1 MVNLVSFNKL
11 LNAYYRRRE
20 SVSCIPFF
28 LPPFLPRSLR
38 VYNYFSSLS
47 FLHSRR
53 FRSILYAYV
62 YIRGCMCTTYCMQV
76 LCADGFPL
84 RKMMRV
90 VRMICDVHEKVNLS
104 IPFLLFFH
112 ACPVYTHGCLSP
124 PLSLSL
130 SLSPFLASIQ
140 NPSSLPLPS
149 CFPISSSFL
158 PPSFIP
164 MVWICSN
171 LFPDF
176 IPDRLSFRSFSNDTG
191 QFLTFTY

>member
-38 VYNYFSSLS
+38 VYNYFSVLS

-62 YIRGCMCTTYCMQV
+62 YIQYIYTWMYVHNV
-76 LCADGFPL
+76 LYASAVCWRISTQENDARCSYDLRCA
-84 RKMMRV
+84 RKSESQ
-90 VRMICDVHEKVNLS
+90 H
-104 IPFLLFFH
+104 PFLSFLSCLFHLH
-112 ACPVYTHGCLSP
+112 AR
-124 PLSLSL
+124 LSLSL
-130 SLSPFLASIQ
+130 SLLFPLSHSLRILPLSRSRYAF
-140 NPSSLPLPS
+140 PSPLPS
-149 CFPISSSFL
+149 FLPLSFL
-158 PPSFIP
+158 WFGSARIYFLISYPIVF
-164 MVWICSN
+164 
-171 LFPDF
+171 LFV
-176 IPDRLSFRSFSNDTG
+176 RFRMIQG